1 MSRRRFGDAD
11 DTYKDFISAIDDHKR
26 KRAAQQQA
34 ALLLAQQ
41 AAAVQQAAQQPTA
54 SPSAAVPPAAVGGY
68 QSGPYDPL
76 DLGSMG
82 RRASEVEEDYAT
94 ALPVNAMDREV
105 WMPRRASSIAIGSAL
120 AGGGIGGIGG
130 GGSLNGD
137 PSASPYDDETPLII
151 KGSGEGGG
159 GGGGVGVGVGDHAW
173 ISKRKLDLVIQR
185 KSILI
190 FANALFGIV
199 LMVAILQV
207 CWDPVW
213 QTKRYGVD
221 MSAGVGYY
229 NDLDFVSARLHMKA
243 APLPTA
249 WTLTAIEAQC
259 PSPLRSYVTESL
271 KLVLLLSTLVLC
283 WQILDRKRM
292 QVNIKFREQRRKLKA
307 KGYNQERDKLYIGSV
322 TAASQVSTLGLL
334 TLSTSAFR
342 WELWLSLLVCL
353 VQPIPFTHQLT
364 GGAVSDKIG
373 LLMWLR
379 LHLLFRVIR
388 DCSEIWL
395 ARRSI
400 RHQQAFQTKV
410 RACVRVC
417 VCDER
422 AHSCAPL
429 PASAVLVVSLF
440 HC

>member
-41 AAAVQQAAQQPTA
+41 AEAAQQATQQATA
-54 SPSAAVPPAAVGGY
+54 PPSASVPSSAAGGY
-68 QSGPYDPL
+68 QSGPYEPL

-82 RRASEVEEDYAT
+82 RRASEVEEDYST

-105 WMPRRASSIAIGSAL
+105 WMPRRASSIAINTAL
-120 AGGGIGGIGG
+120 AGS
-130 GGSLNGD
+130 GGSLNDD
-137 PSASPYDDETPLII
+137 PSASPFDDDAPLLM
-151 KGSGEGGG
+151 KSSGEGNSGA
-159 GGGGVGVGVGDHAW
+159 GVGDHAW
-173 ISKRKLDLVIQR
+173 ISKRKLDLLIQR
-185 KSILI
+185 KSLLI

-229 NDLDFVSARLHMKA
+229 NDLDFISARLHMKP

-249 WTLTAIEAQC
+249 WTFADIEAQC

-271 KLVLLLSTLVLC
+271 KLLLLLSTLLLC

-307 KGYNQERDKLYIGSV
+307 KGYNQERDKLYMGSL

-353 VQPIPFTHQLT
+353 VQPVPFTHQLT

-410 RACVRVC
+410 SACLHACARARAPRCQLSLFLFLFCCHAHHLLFLCVRT
-417 VCDER
+417 
-422 AHSCAPL
+422 
-429 PASAVLVVSLF
+429 ASPPP
-440 HC
+440 